1 MDKES
6 IRNAFREKRRAL
18 SREEIRIFSDKIS
31 DYLLHYLN
39 DQNAIKHIHLFLPID
54 RLHEVDTFPL
64 YYILQSKGYRIYT
77 SVVNKESDNLD
88 TLDISEVDQFESN
101 PWGIP
106 IPVNATPVIPDQ
118 VQIVLVPLLAYDRLG
133 FRLGYGKGYY
143 DKYLASLK
151 SNIIKI
157 GLSFFDPHDSIPVE
171 SHDIPLDYCITPG
184 GIQKF

>member
-6 IRNAFREKRRAL
+6 IRTAFKEKRRAL
-18 SREEIRIFSDKIS
+18 SKEEIRLFSEKIS
-31 DYLLHYLN
+31 DYLFQYLKEY
-39 DQNAIKHIHLFLPID
+39 DAIKHIHLFLPID
-54 RLHEVDTFPL
+54 RFHEVDTFPL
-64 YYILQSKGYRIYT
+64 YYTLQSKGYRIYT
-77 SVVNKESDNLD
+77 SVVNKLKDNLE
-88 TLDISEVDQFESN
+88 TLDISGVDQFESD

-106 IPVNATPVIPDQ
+106 VPVNAKLVDPDEIQ
-118 VQIVLVPLLAYDRLG
+118 MVLIPLLAYDRRG

-151 SNIIKI
+151 RNVIKI
-157 GLSFFDPHDSIPVE
+157 GLSFFEPLDYIPDE